1 MIDYVNSELFKKG
14 GVRKD
19 LLLQFDDT
27 VISND
32 RIYQESFELT
42 ESLCSQ
48 SELKFGSCEASVMK
62 VKIRNEFGLLK
73 DKWLTVSMVLN
84 NDTDNP
90 FQFGKYKVDAC
101 ELSGDKQYVNITA
114 YDSMYDI
121 INADVV
127 TWYDALEFPLTMKA
141 FRDSFFEHF
150 GIIQEETELVQDSVI
165 IEKTIDADEISGL
178 KVISAIC
185 ELNGVFGHINRS
197 GAFQYVT
204 LKTVNGYLYPSVDL
218 FPDENLFSIGTNE
231 IEKTRYQTCT
241 FEEFE
246 TDLITRVHIRQ
257 EENDIGGAF
266 GETTD
271 NVYAVEDNF
280 LVYGKD
286 TEQLNV
292 IAERLYN
299 EIVDVYYRPFNA
311 TMRGNPCVEV
321 GDDLIIHTKTGTE
334 VYGYVL
340 ERTIKGIQTL
350 KDTFEAKGTKVYA
363 IKGNSIQKE
372 IRQLKGKSNV
382 LERNVEETKST
393 IKDVETGLSAEI
405 VQNTQ
410 TISQT
415 VAEANQKIDSESEA
429 LKNAQSELQQKIDSL
444 SLEFKEEIAKT
455 NEQGEEISELKKTSY
470 KFDTEDLTIKKSG
483 SELST
488 KINEDGMRVYKNDE
502 EMLKANNEGVDAVNL
517 HAKTYLIVGNNSRFE
532 DYENENGESRTACF
546 WVGK

>member
-14 GVRKD
+14 SIRKD
-19 LLLQFDDT
+19 LRLRFDNT
-27 VISND
+27 VIASN

-48 SELKFGSCEASVMK
+48 SELRFGSCEASVMK

-73 DKWLTVSMVLN
+73 GKWLTVSMVLN

-90 FQFGKYKVDAC
+90 FQFGKYKVDTC

-121 INADVV
+121 INANVV
-127 TWYDALEFPLTMKA
+127 TWYDALEFPLTMKT
-141 FRDSFFEHF
+141 FRDSFFKHF
-150 GIIQEETELVQDSVI
+150 GIEQEETELVQDSVI

-178 KVISAIC
+178 KIISAIC
-185 ELNGVFGHINRS
+185 ELNGVFGHINRNGS
-197 GAFQYVT
+197 FQYIK
-204 LKTVNGYLYPSVDL
+204 LKTVNDSPY
-218 FPDENLFSIGTNE
+218 IGANE

-271 NVYAVEDNF
+271 NVYSVEDNF

-286 TEQLNV
+286 TEQLNT

-299 EIVDVYYRPFNA
+299 EIMGVYYRPFNA

-340 ERTIKGIQTL
+340 ERTIKGIQAL
-350 KDTFEAKGTKVYA
+350 KDTFEAKGTKVYTT
-363 IKGNSIQKE
+363 KGNSIQKE

-382 LERNVEETKST
+382 LERSVEETKST

-415 VAEANQKIDSESEA
+415 IAETNQKIDSESET
-429 LKNAQSELQQKIDSL
+429 LKNSQSELQQKIDSL
-444 SLEFKEEIAKT
+444 SLEFKEEIIKIG
-455 NEQGEEISELKKTSY
+455 EQGEEISELKKTSF
-470 KFDTEDLTIKKSG
+470 KFDTEDMTIKKSG

-488 KINEDGMRVYKNDE
+488 KINEDGMRVLKNDE
-502 EMLKANNEGVDAVNL
+502 EMLKANHKGVDAVNL
-517 HAKTYLIVGNNSRFE
+517 HAKTYLIVGDNSRFE
-532 DYENENGESRTACF
+532 DYENENGEARTACF